1 VDFVLTLHSHL
12 PWVLHHGRWPH
23 GSDWLC
29 EAALD
34 TYLPLVE
41 QLRRLEHDGVPAP
54 VTLGITPVLANQ
66 LAHPDFPSEFAHLL
80 NERLAAA
87 ERAPAE
93 LAATGEAA
101 LIPLAGFWRDRLVRL
116 GRLLEDLGGDLPGEF
131 RRLERGGRL
140 ELISSAATHGYLP
153 LLGRD
158 ESIRLQLEVG
168 VREHERLFGR
178 RPRGCWVPE
187 CAYRGRGP
195 WAPPGARAVAERPGV
210 EEYLA
215 AAGYTFFFADAHLAA
230 AGQPL
235 GAYPDVPLGAERFDA
250 DRHDRTGSAVGAA
263 RRSPYE
269 AYVVSR
275 AAQPAV
281 HALIRD
287 PRSSMQVWSRDQG
300 YPGDGSYLEFHKIRW
315 PGGLKLW
322 RVTGPRTDLGDKQP
336 YDVAAARHRAETHA
350 HHFAEL
356 LAGIAGEAGRTGGV
370 IVAPFDTELLGHW
383 WFEGVDFLGDL
394 YRRLAVADGV
404 RSVTGSRHV
413 GASRGR
419 PRIRLAE
426 GSWGAQGDHSMWMN
440 DATRWTWERL
450 WPLEEAF
457 WATARDAIGAAW
469 ARPVLA
475 AAARQLLLAQSSDWQ
490 FIISTGAAGD
500 YAEARFRRHC
510 DDAEALLRGLDPHA
524 SDDGRRAAADL
535 ADAVNQRDDLF
546 PDVLAAV
553 DAVLGGP

>member
-1 VDFVLTLHSHL
+1 
-12 PWVLHHGRWPH
+12 
-23 GSDWLC
+23 
-29 EAALD
+29 
-34 TYLPLVE
+34 
-41 QLRRLEHDGVPAP
+41 
-54 VTLGITPVLANQ
+54 
-66 LAHPDFPSEFAHLL
+66 
-80 NERLAAA
+80 
-87 ERAPAE
+87 
-93 LAATGEAA
+93 
-101 LIPLAGFWRDRLVRL
+101 
-116 GRLLEDLGGDLPGEF
+116 
-131 RRLERGGRL
+131 
-140 ELISSAATHGYLP
+140 
-153 LLGRD
+153 
-158 ESIRLQLEVG
+158 
-168 VREHERLFGR
+168 
-178 RPRGCWVPE
+178 
-187 CAYRGRGP
+187 
-195 WAPPGARAVAERPGV
+195 
-210 EEYLA
+210 
-215 AAGYTFFFADAHLAA
+215 
-230 AGQPL
+230 
-235 GAYPDVPLGAERFDA
+235 
-250 DRHDRTGSAVGAA
+250 
-263 RRSPYE
+263 
-269 AYVVSR
+269 
-275 AAQPAV
+275 
-281 HALIRD
+281 
-287 PRSSMQVWSRDQG
+287 MQVWSRDQG

-457 WATARDAIGAAW
+457 WAVARDAIGAAW
-469 ARPVLA
+469 ARPLLA